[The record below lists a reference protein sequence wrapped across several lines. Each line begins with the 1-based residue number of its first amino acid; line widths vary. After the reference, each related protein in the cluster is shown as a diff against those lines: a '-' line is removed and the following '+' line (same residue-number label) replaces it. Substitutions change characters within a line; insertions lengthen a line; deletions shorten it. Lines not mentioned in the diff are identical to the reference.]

1 MLEVHALSQPCTDTP
16 TTMIQV
22 WVEKAK
28 FYQIHHIQSLD
39 ESSLAKQIY
48 SEQLS
53 HGWPG
58 LVTECRDL
66 IKQWK
71 IPNIITGEIDCKA
84 RSKSTK

>member
-1 MLEVHALSQPCTDTP
+1 
-16 TTMIQV
+16 MIQV

-48 SEQLS
+48 SDQLS

-58 LVTECRDL
+58 LIE
-66 IKQWK
+66 QWK
-71 IPNIITGEIDCKA
+71 IPNIIAGESDL
-84 RSKSTK
+84 SNND